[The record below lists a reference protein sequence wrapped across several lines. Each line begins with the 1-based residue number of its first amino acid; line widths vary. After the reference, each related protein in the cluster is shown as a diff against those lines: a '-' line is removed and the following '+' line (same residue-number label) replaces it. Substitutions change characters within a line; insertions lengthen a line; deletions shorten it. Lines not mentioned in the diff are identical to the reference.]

1 MADYASLIPP
11 YELRTRSKV
20 MGFARA
26 QPISYDNLP
35 YCRLFSVAAAAAG
48 VGLGG
53 AAAAGLGASAGAL
66 LLPLLARTNS
76 RVGFLSR
83 LLTARLMSPSV
94 LRPSDIRSPE
104 RLSQSSASSRID
116 FTA

>member
-26 QPISYDNLP
+26 QPISYDNRP
-35 YCRLFSVAAAAAG
+35 YCRFLSVAAAAG
-48 VGLGG
+48 VGLG
-53 AAAAGLGASAGAL
+53 AVAVAAAGLGASAGAL
-66 LLPLLARTNS
+66 LLPLLAPNNS

-83 LLTARLMSPSV
+83 LFPVRLVSARV
-94 LRPSDIRSPE
+94 WR
-104 RLSQSSASSRID
+104 AV
-116 FTA
+116 